1 MRAARAWTRPRASS
15 PPGETASVETR
26 HAGRAIFAL
35 AVGGFAIGT
44 TEFVTM
50 GLLPQVAAGTA
61 VDIPTAGHYV
71 SAYAAG
77 VVVGAPV
84 IAVLAA
90 KAPRKAVLVW
100 LMVAFALANAASG
113 FVDTYWPL
121 MTARFV
127 SGMPHGA
134 FFGLG
139 SLVAASLVPAHRR
152 TWAVA
157 MILIGL
163 AVANVVGVP
172 LTTLLGQRIGWQVPF
187 WIVGGIGAV
196 CVAAVLAWVPHEAVT
211 GEESFRDEL
220 RALTRL
226 QVWLALAIGT
236 VGFGGMFST
245 YAYITPTMTEL
256 AGIPLSWI
264 PVVLAIY
271 GLGMV
276 TGMVTAG
283 RVAHL
288 GIMRGIIAS
297 LAAIAVMLAVFGY
310 AAHSPVLAVIF
321 VYILGVLPS
330 ILVPLLQTRLMD
342 VAHEGQGLAAA
353 LNHSTLNTA
362 NALGAWLGSLVLA
375 AGWGYEWPSR
385 VGAMLAV
392 LGLGVAVLSAAIGR
406 RSLAVAAA
414 TARAAP

>member
-1 MRAARAWTRPRASS
+1 
-15 PPGETASVETR
+15 VETR

-121 MTARFV
+121 MAARFV

-196 CVAAVLAWVPHEAVT
+196 CVAAMLAWVPHEAVT

>member
-1 MRAARAWTRPRASS
+1 M
-15 PPGETASVETR
+15 
-26 HAGRAIFAL
+26 
-35 AVGGFAIGT
+35 
-44 TEFVTM
+44 
-50 GLLPQVAAGTA
+50 
-61 VDIPTAGHYV
+61 
-71 SAYAAG
+71 
-77 VVVGAPV
+77 
-84 IAVLAA
+84 
-90 KAPRKAVLVW
+90 
-100 LMVAFALANAASG
+100 
-113 FVDTYWPL
+113 
-121 MTARFV
+121 
-127 SGMPHGA
+127 
-134 FFGLG
+134 
-139 SLVAASLVPAHRR
+139 
-152 TWAVA
+152 
-157 MILIGL
+157 
-163 AVANVVGVP
+163 
-172 LTTLLGQRIGWQVPF
+172 
-187 WIVGGIGAV
+187 
-196 CVAAVLAWVPHEAVT
+196 LAWVPHEAVT

-353 LNHSTLNTA
+353 LNHSTLN
-362 NALGAWLGSLVLA
+362 LSL
-375 AGWGYEWPSR
+375 
-385 VGAMLAV
+385 
-392 LGLGVAVLSAAIGR
+392 IHI
-406 RSLAVAAA
+406 
-414 TARAAP
+414 

>member
-1 MRAARAWTRPRASS
+1 M
-15 PPGETASVETR
+15 ETR

-121 MTARFV
+121 MAARFV

-196 CVAAVLAWVPHEAVT
+196 CVAAMLAWVPHEAVT

-414 TARAAP
+414 TARAAS

>member
-1 MRAARAWTRPRASS
+1 M
-15 PPGETASVETR
+15 ETR

-113 FVDTYWPL
+113 FVDTYGPL
-121 MTARFV
+121 MAARFV

-196 CVAAVLAWVPHEAVT
+196 CVAAMLAWVPHEAVT

>member
-1 MRAARAWTRPRASS
+1 M
-15 PPGETASVETR
+15 ETR

-196 CVAAVLAWVPHEAVT
+196 CVAAMLAWVPHEAVT